1 MFKLKKNI
9 TINTKIKIITKDA
22 RTFEGLVLP
31 DTTNQKVVLKLSSG
45 YNIGIL
51 SKNIKE
57 TKTLKKQI
65 TKKTKLPK
73 LKTNKNLPT
82 ISILHTGGT
91 IASKVDYETGAVLSQ
106 FSPEDIVSMFPEI
119 KSLANIDSKLVR
131 NMWSSNMNFNHFNL
145 LAKAVEKE
153 VKKGVKGII
162 VTLGTDALTYASA
175 ALSFILEGIEIPVI
189 FTASQRSSDRGSS
202 DAFLNLYCAVK
213 FAKEA
218 NFAGVAICMHGS
230 SEDDYCNVLPACKTK
245 KLHSSRRNTF
255 QPINTTPIAKVT
267 TENIEF
273 FPETHHKKRNNSKL
287 KLKLLNPKLKLGI
300 LRFHPHFQSS
310 MLEPVKKF
318 DGLIIEGT
326 GLGNGPVECVDEF
339 TKENEKTIKT
349 ITSLT
354 KEIPVTMTTQ
364 CVFGRVN
371 MNVYSYGRKI
381 LDSGVWGNHTDMLP
395 ETAFIK
401 LAWLLSNYNKK
412 DIKELYHEN
421 LRGEISERTLYND

>member
-1 MFKLKKNI
+1 MFNLKKNI
-9 TINTKIKIITKDA
+9 IPNKNIKIITKDS

-51 SKNIKE
+51 NKNIKE
-57 TKTLKKQI
+57 TKLLKKEI
-65 TKKTKLPK
+65 SKKNKLPK
-73 LKTNKNLPT
+73 LKTNKKLPT

-106 FSPEDIVSMFPEI
+106 FTPEDIVSMFPEI
-119 KSLANIDSKLVR
+119 KDLANIDSKLVR

-145 LAKAVEKE
+145 LAKAIEKE
-153 VKKGVKGII
+153 VKKGVDGII
-162 VTLGTDALTYASA
+162 VTLGTDSLTYASA
-175 ALSFILEGIEIPVI
+175 ALSFILEGISIPVV

-230 SEDDYCNVLPACKTK
+230 SNDDYCNVLPACKTK

-255 QPINTTPIAKVT
+255 QPVNTSPIAKVT

-273 FPETHHKKRNNSKL
+273 FPETHHKKRDSSKL

-310 MLEPVKKF
+310 MLEPIKKF

-339 TKENEKTIKT
+339 TKENEKTIKA
-349 ITSLT
+349 IKSLT
-354 KEIPVTMTTQ
+354 KKMPVTMTTQ
-364 CVFGRVN
+364 CTFGRIN
-371 MNVYSYGRKI
+371 LNVYSYGRKI

-401 LAWLLSNYNKK
+401 LAWLLSNHNKNE
-412 DIKELYHEN
+412 IKELYHEN

>member
-9 TINTKIKIITKDA
+9 IPNTNIKIITNDA

-31 DTTNQKVVLKLSSG
+31 DTTDQKTVLKLSSG

-51 SKNIKE
+51 NKNIKDI
-57 TKTLKKQI
+57 TTLKKQI
-65 TKKTKLPK
+65 SKKTSLPK
-73 LKTNKNLPT
+73 LKINKNLPT

-106 FSPEDIVSMFPEI
+106 FTPEDIVSMFPEI
-119 KSLANIDSKLVR
+119 KTLANIESKLVR

-153 VKKGVKGII
+153 VNRGVQGIVI
-162 VTLGTDALTYASA
+162 TLGTDTLTYASA
-175 ALSFILEGIEIPVI
+175 ALSFILEGISIPVI

-202 DAFLNLYCAVK
+202 DAFLNLYSAVK
-213 FAKEA
+213 FAKESD
-218 NFAGVAICMHGS
+218 FAGVAICMHGS
-230 SEDDYCNVLPACKTK
+230 SNDDFCHILPACKTK

-255 QPINTTPIAKVT
+255 KPVNTTPIAKVDID
-267 TENIEF
+267 NIEF
-273 FPETHHKKRNNSKL
+273 YSETHHKKRDSSKL

-310 MLEPVKKF
+310 MLEPIKKF
-318 DGLIIEGT
+318 DGLILEGT

-339 TKENEKTIKT
+339 TKENEKTLKT
-349 ITSLT
+349 IKALT
-354 KEIPVTMTTQ
+354 KNIPVVMTTQ
-364 CVFGRVN
+364 CVFGRIN

-401 LAWLLSNYNKK
+401 LAWLLSNYSK
-412 DIKELYHEN
+412 DKSKELYHEN
-421 LRGEISERTLYND
+421 LRGEISERTLYNE

>member
-1 MFKLKKNI
+1 MKKNI
-9 TINTKIKIITKDA
+9 IPNKNIKIITKDS

-31 DTTNQKVVLKLSSG
+31 DTTHQKVVLKLSSG

-51 SKNIKE
+51 NKNIKE
-57 TKTLKKQI
+57 TKPLKK
-65 TKKTKLPK
+65 TTSKKNKLPK
-73 LKTNKNLPT
+73 LKTNKKLPT

-106 FSPEDIVSMFPEI
+106 FTPEDIVSMFPEI
-119 KSLANIDSKLVR
+119 KDLANIDSKLVR

-145 LAKAVEKE
+145 LAKAIEKE
-153 VKKGVKGII
+153 VKKGVDGII
-162 VTLGTDALTYASA
+162 VTLGTDSLTYASA
-175 ALSFILEGIEIPVI
+175 ALSFILEGISIPVI

-230 SEDDYCNVLPACKTK
+230 SNDDYCNVLPACKTK

-255 QPINTTPIAKVT
+255 QPVNTSPIAKVT

-273 FPETHHKKRNNSKL
+273 FPETHHKKRNSSKL

-310 MLEPVKKF
+310 MLEPIKKF
-318 DGLIIEGT
+318 DGLILEGT

-339 TKENEKTIKT
+339 TKENEKTIKA
-349 ITSLT
+349 IKSLT
-354 KEIPVTMTTQ
+354 KNIPVTMTTQ
-364 CVFGRVN
+364 CTFGRIN

-381 LDSGVWGNHTDMLP
+381 LNSGVWGNHTDMLP

-401 LAWLLSNYNKK
+401 LAWLLSNHNKNE
-412 DIKELYHEN
+412 IKELYHEN

>member
-1 MFKLKKNI
+1 MLKKNI
-9 TINTKIKIITKDA
+9 TPNTKIKIITKDS

-31 DTTNQKVVLKLSSG
+31 DTTNEKIVLKLSSG

-51 SKNIKE
+51 NKNIKE
-57 TKTLKKQI
+57 TKRLKQQT

-73 LKTNKNLPT
+73 LKQNKKLPT

-119 KSLANIDSKLVR
+119 KGLANIDSKLVR

-145 LAKAVEKE
+145 LAKAVERE
-153 VKKGVKGII
+153 VKKGAKGVI

-175 ALSFILEGIEIPVI
+175 ALSFILDGIHVPVI

-213 FAKEA
+213 FAEEA

-230 SEDDYCNVLPACKTK
+230 SEDKFCHILPATKTK

-255 QPINTTPIAKVT
+255 QPVNTTPIARV
-267 TENIEF
+267 NMDDIEF
-273 FPETHHKKRNNSKL
+273 FPETHHKKRDTSKL
-287 KLKLLNPKLKLGI
+287 KLKPLNPKLKLGI
-300 LRFHPHFQSS
+300 VRFHPHFQSS
-310 MLEPVKKF
+310 MLEPAKKF
-318 DGLIIEGT
+318 NGLIIEGT

-339 TKENEKTIKT
+339 TKENEKTLKAIQ
-349 ITSLT
+349 SLT
-354 KEIPVTMTTQ
+354 KKIPVVMSTQ
-364 CVFGRVN
+364 CTFGRIN

-381 LDSGVWGNHTDMLP
+381 LASGVWGNNTDMLP

-401 LAWLLSNYNKK
+401 LAWLLSNYPKNKV
-412 DIKELYHEN
+412 KELYHEN

>member
-1 MFKLKKNI
+1 MKKNI

>member
-1 MFKLKKNI
+1 VFKLKKNI

>member
-1 MFKLKKNI
+1 MKKNI
-9 TINTKIKIITKDA
+9 IPNTNIKITTNDS

-31 DTTNQKVVLKLSSG
+31 DTTSQKVVLKLSSG

-51 SKNIKE
+51 NKNIQE
-57 TKTLKKQI
+57 TKPLKNPI
-65 TKKTKLPK
+65 SKKNKLPK
-73 LKTNKNLPT
+73 LKSNKKLPT

-106 FSPEDIVSMFPEI
+106 FSPEDIISMFPEI
-119 KSLANIDSKLVR
+119 KGLANIDSKLVR
-131 NMWSSNMNFNHFNL
+131 NMWSSNMNFNHFNI

-153 VKKGVKGII
+153 VKKGVDGII

-175 ALSFILEGIEIPVI
+175 ALSFILEGISIPVI

-230 SEDDYCNVLPACKTK
+230 SNDDYCNVLPACKTK

-255 QPINTTPIAKVT
+255 QPVNTAPIAKVT

-273 FPETHHKKRNNSKL
+273 FPETHHKKRNDSKL

-310 MLEPVKKF
+310 MLEPIKKF

-349 ITSLT
+349 ITALT
-354 KEIPVTMTTQ
+354 KKMPVTMTTQ

-395 ETAFIK
+395 ETAFVK

-412 DIKELYHEN
+412 EIKELYHKN

>member
-1 MFKLKKNI
+1 VFNLKKNI
-9 TINTKIKIITKDA
+9 IPNTNIKITTNDS

-31 DTTNQKVVLKLSSG
+31 DTTSQKVVLKLSSG

-51 SKNIKE
+51 NKNIQE
-57 TKTLKKQI
+57 TKSLKNQVS
-65 TKKTKLPK
+65 KKNKLPK
-73 LKTNKNLPT
+73 LKTNKKLPT

-106 FSPEDIVSMFPEI
+106 FSPEDIISMFPEI
-119 KSLANIDSKLVR
+119 KGLANIDSKLVR
-131 NMWSSNMNFNHFNL
+131 NMWSSNMNFNHFNI

-153 VKKGVKGII
+153 VKKGVDGII

-175 ALSFILEGIEIPVI
+175 ALSFILEGISIPVI

-230 SEDDYCNVLPACKTK
+230 SNDDYCNVLPACKTK

-255 QPINTTPIAKVT
+255 QPVNTAPIAKVT

-273 FPETHHKKRNNSKL
+273 FPETHHKKRNDSKL

-310 MLEPVKKF
+310 MLEPIKKF

-349 ITSLT
+349 ITALT
-354 KEIPVTMTTQ
+354 KKMPVTMTTQ

-395 ETAFIK
+395 ETAFVK

-412 DIKELYHEN
+412 EIKELYHKN

>member
-1 MFKLKKNI
+1 MKKNI
-9 TINTKIKIITKDA
+9 IPNTNIKITTNDS

-31 DTTNQKVVLKLSSG
+31 DTTSQKVVLKLSSG

-51 SKNIKE
+51 NKNIQE
-57 TKTLKKQI
+57 TKPLKNPI
-65 TKKTKLPK
+65 SKKNKLPK
-73 LKTNKNLPT
+73 LKSNKKLPT

-106 FSPEDIVSMFPEI
+106 FSPEDIISMFPEI
-119 KSLANIDSKLVR
+119 KGLANIDSKLVR
-131 NMWSSNMNFNHFNL
+131 NMWSSNMNFNHFNI

-153 VKKGVKGII
+153 VKKGVDGII

-175 ALSFILEGIEIPVI
+175 ALSFILEGISIPVI

-230 SEDDYCNVLPACKTK
+230 SNDDYCNVLPACKTK

-255 QPINTTPIAKVT
+255 QPVNTAPIAKVT

-273 FPETHHKKRNNSKL
+273 FPETHHKKRNDSKL

-310 MLEPVKKF
+310 MLEPIKKF

-349 ITSLT
+349 ITALT
-354 KEIPVTMTTQ
+354 KKMPVTMTTQ

-395 ETAFIK
+395 ETAFVK

-412 DIKELYHEN
+412 EIKELYHKN
-421 LRGEISERTLYND
+421 LRAEISERTLYNV

>member
-1 MFKLKKNI
+1 MFNLKKNI
-9 TINTKIKIITKDA
+9 IPNTNIKITTNDS

-31 DTTNQKVVLKLSSG
+31 DTTSQKVVLKLSSG

-51 SKNIKE
+51 NKNIQE
-57 TKTLKKQI
+57 TKPLKNPI
-65 TKKTKLPK
+65 SKKNKLPK
-73 LKTNKNLPT
+73 LKSNKKLPT

-106 FSPEDIVSMFPEI
+106 FSPEDIISMFPEI
-119 KSLANIDSKLVR
+119 KGLANIDSKLVR
-131 NMWSSNMNFNHFNL
+131 NMWSSNMNFNHFNI

-153 VKKGVKGII
+153 VKKGVDGII

-175 ALSFILEGIEIPVI
+175 ALSFILEGISIPVI

-230 SEDDYCNVLPACKTK
+230 SNDDYCNVLPACKTK

-255 QPINTTPIAKVT
+255 QPVNTAPIAKVT

-273 FPETHHKKRNNSKL
+273 FPETHHKKRNDSKL

-310 MLEPVKKF
+310 MLEPIKKF

-349 ITSLT
+349 ITALT
-354 KEIPVTMTTQ
+354 KKMPVTMTTQ

-395 ETAFIK
+395 ETAFVK

-412 DIKELYHEN
+412 EIKELYHKN